1 MFRKNYLILLLLLF
15 LSGCSTILEDYNEFQ
30 NKYKSQGYIYFALS
44 CPASNYKGEHNAYCG
59 AGGSKSS
66 RLDANAEAL
75 SICSVKSSKCVV
87 VKENN
92 NWVYSGERYETQKK
106 ENEMERFIKQCEQI
120 GFKRNTE
127 KLGECVLR
135 ISETEKKIVQNQIS
149 NSGGSTV
156 GNLILLQESL
166 KLLNPPSVAPNRK
179 LNCVY
184 NNVGGI
190 SGVNC
195 F

>member
-1 MFRKNYLILLLLLF
+1 MKKILLFLF
-15 LSGCSTILEDYNEFQ
+15 LSGCSSGVEEYVDWKKDYKELT
-30 NKYKSQGYIYFALS
+30 YFAMS
-44 CPASNYKGEHNAYCG
+44 CPSSDFKGVKSNCG
-59 AGGSKSS
+59 FGASS
-66 RLDANAEAL
+66 RTQLVANEIAINKC
-75 SICSVKSSKCVV
+75 SIEYSNCVV
-87 VKENN
+87 VKEND
-92 NWVYSGERYETQKK
+92 NWVYSVEKYQTQKK

-127 KLGECVLR
+127 KLGECVLK
-135 ISETEKKIVQNQIS
+135 IFETEKKIVQNQVS
-149 NSGGSTV
+149 NSGGGNSV

-166 KLLNPPSVAPNRK
+166 KLLNPPSAAPQRN
-179 LNCVY
+179 LNCVF